1 MENKEDL
8 INHPAHYANHKIVLE
23 PIDILETL
31 PFGIANIFKYIIRAK
46 DKGNELQ
53 DLEKS
58 AWYLERTIKTYT
70 YERLNNLLAPLYI
83 FRFSENLLLRTFGN
97 LLIRGYPPADALN
110 ELNTEIHTQIFLLEL
125 LKNEIDK
132 EPTEENPPE
141 KSNQNEEINEDIN
154 EDLKQD
160 DNEEKEQDI
169 TN

>member
-31 PFGIANIFKYIIRAK
+31 PFGIANIFKYIVRAK
-46 DKGNELQ
+46 DKENELQ

-70 YERLNNLLAPLYI
+70 YERLNYLLSPLYI
-83 FRFSENLLLRTFGN
+83 FRYSENLLLRTFGN
-97 LLIRGYPPADALN
+97 LLVRGCCPADALN

-125 LKNEIDK
+125 LKNETDK
-132 EPTEENPPE
+132 KPLEEN
-141 KSNQNEEINEDIN
+141 QD

-160 DNEEKEQDI
+160 DNEEKDQDI

>member
-31 PFGIANIFKYIIRAK
+31 PFGIANIFKYIVRAR

-58 AWYLERTIKTYT
+58 AWYLERTKKTYT

-97 LLIRGYPPADALN
+97 LLISGYPPADALN

-132 EPTEENPPE
+132 KPPKENQLEE
-141 KSNQNEEINEDIN
+141 KNQNEDIN
-154 EDLKQD
+154 EDIKQD

>member
-1 MENKEDL
+1 MENKNKEDL

-23 PIDILETL
+23 PIDVLETL
-31 PFGIANIFKYIIRAK
+31 PFGIANIFKYIVRAK

-70 YERLNNLLAPLYI
+70 YERLNYLLSPLYI
-83 FRFSENLLLRTFGN
+83 FRYSENLLLRTFGN
-97 LLIRGYPPADALN
+97 LLVRGCCPADALN
-110 ELNTEIHTQIFLLEL
+110 ELNTEIHTKIFLLEL
-125 LKNEIDK
+125 LKNEMDK
-132 EPTEENPPE
+132 EPPKENTPE
-141 KSNQNEEINEDIN
+141 GSNQN

-169 TN
+169 KN

>member
-1 MENKEDL
+1 MNNKEDL
-8 INHPAHYANHKIVLE
+8 INHPEHYANHKIVLE

-31 PFGIANIFKYIIRAK
+31 PFGIANIFKYIVRAK

-58 AWYLERTIKTYT
+58 AWYLERTIKTYS
-70 YERLNNLLAPLYI
+70 YERLNYLLSPLYI
-83 FRFSENLLLRTFGN
+83 FRYSENLLLRSFGN
-97 LLIRGYPPADALN
+97 LLIRGCSPADALN
-110 ELNTEIHTQIFLLEL
+110 ELNTDIHTQIFLLEL
-125 LKNEIDK
+125 LNNEIDK
-132 EPTEENPPE
+132 KPPEENPPE
-141 KSNQNEEINEDIN
+141 ENQLEEKNQD